1 MRASSRAIL
10 ALAVLVL
17 GCPKRVVVNGQEMPE
32 ADARA
37 MARQEL
43 GRLRVELGQA
53 PDAQAAQAFEDFGN
67 RAGDL
72 PEAGEALYDAA
83 VRWRAAKRPERAD
96 KALGQLLSRFPLS
109 PRALEAKLQLGLA
122 EIEQGRPKDGLATI
136 GSLYDKLPPGE
147 RLPAARAAAQAAE
160 QSRAFAQA
168 VRFRAEAARL
178 ADGPERARELE
189 RAVEDVDQLPFLD
202 VARLREAIPADSPLA
217 APLLLK
223 LAKVRLHLRDG
234 DGAQQEA
241 KELVARHP
249 GTPWA
254 AEAQALLD
262 RLARRSRV
270 QANVVGVAV
279 PLSGRSKAWGE
290 AILQGVAMALGDG
303 PFRIVVKDTRGEPDG
318 AVEALEELATAEG
331 AIAVIGG
338 VTNAEAQ
345 RAAQAAQDL
354 ELPFLSLSKAD
365 KVTEAGP
372 FVFRVMLTAEA
383 QARALAEWA
392 MGKKGMRRFA
402 LMYPSI
408 PYGQELAG
416 AFWDEVE
423 ARGGE
428 VRGAEPYEPDRTT
441 FAPLVKGMVGKL
453 HLDER
458 QDYQDQVK
466 ELLKE
471 ERDPFRR
478 RKALEKLRDKL
489 APIADFEAVFIPDFA
504 RNVTLIAPALA
515 VEDVVTATCDQ
526 RELERIRKAT
536 EREELM
542 PVQLLGANG
551 WDDPALVER
560 GGKYV
565 ECAVFVDGFF
575 AASQR
580 AATRAFADGFAVKF
594 GHPPTILEASAHD
607 AARLVRAGLEKGAKT
622 REALRQALAQT
633 KGLPAATG
641 DLSFDERREVQKALF
656 FLTVEKGAV
665 RELTRAELAALGGN

>member
-1 MRASSRAIL
+1 
-10 ALAVLVL
+10 
-17 GCPKRVVVNGQEMPE
+17 
-32 ADARA
+32 
-37 MARQEL
+37 
-43 GRLRVELGQA
+43 
-53 PDAQAAQAFEDFGN
+53 
-67 RAGDL
+67 
-72 PEAGEALYDAA
+72 
-83 VRWRAAKRPERAD
+83 
-96 KALGQLLSRFPLS
+96 
-109 PRALEAKLQLGLA
+109 
-122 EIEQGRPKDGLATI
+122 
-136 GSLYDKLPPGE
+136 
-147 RLPAARAAAQAAE
+147 
-160 QSRAFAQA
+160 
-168 VRFRAEAARL
+168 
-178 ADGPERARELE
+178 
-189 RAVEDVDQLPFLD
+189 
-202 VARLREAIPADSPLA
+202 
-217 APLLLK
+217 
-223 LAKVRLHLRDG
+223 
-234 DGAQQEA
+234 
-241 KELVARHP
+241 
-249 GTPWA
+249 
-254 AEAQALLD
+254 
-262 RLARRSRV
+262 
-270 QANVVGVAV
+270 
-279 PLSGRSKAWGE
+279 
-290 AILQGVAMALGDG
+290 
-303 PFRIVVKDTRGEPDG
+303 
-318 AVEALEELATAEG
+318 
-331 AIAVIGG
+331 
-338 VTNAEAQ
+338 
-345 RAAQAAQDL
+345 
-354 ELPFLSLSKAD
+354 
-365 KVTEAGP
+365 
-372 FVFRVMLTAEA
+372 
-383 QARALAEWA
+383 

-504 RNVTLIAPALA
+504 RNVALIAPALA

-580 AATRAFADGFAVKF
+580 TATRAFADGFAGKF

-656 FLTVEKGAV
+656 FLTVEKGVV
-665 RELTRAELAALGGN
+665 RELTRAELAALGSR